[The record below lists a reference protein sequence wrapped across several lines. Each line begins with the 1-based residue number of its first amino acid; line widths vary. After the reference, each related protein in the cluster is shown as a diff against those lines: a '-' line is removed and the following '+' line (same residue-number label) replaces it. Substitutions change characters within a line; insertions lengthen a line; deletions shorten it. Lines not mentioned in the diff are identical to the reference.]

1 MAERWEKALANPQLS
16 GCLALRRVR
25 VNRASGNMRIDF
37 SASRLLT
44 QRERQTVRESFA
56 KEFPRAQ
63 VDVSFAYPGGFAF
76 DEKGMTYLL
85 ERLFENEAGARA
97 FLRGDNWQFA
107 DDTLSFSVSAGAGR
121 AFLARKNVDAQLAAI
136 LRAEFGREVKVRFVE
151 PENMSEILAKIR
163 EDRVREEERS
173 AALQQDRVRYE
184 EKKAQARADGAAFG
198 KVISDNP
205 IPMDELTEATGR
217 CVLTGEVLSVNVVD
231 SKKGNTKIVTFAFS
245 DYSDSVAGKLFLTE
259 RGEGTVAE
267 KAERL
272 LAVLKEGAWILAR
285 GEYRYDDFSHEMV
298 LMTTDIMAAPA
309 PEREDNAPEKR
320 VELHLHT
327 QMSSMDACIPPA
339 EAIARAAKWG
349 HKAVAITDHGVLQ
362 SFPDAFGAA
371 KKHDIKF
378 IPGCEG
384 YLIEDSA
391 QLVERADDRDFHGAT
406 FVVVD
411 VETTGLS
418 PAKDAIIE
426 IGAVRVENGELA
438 GEY

>member
-1 MAERWEKALANPQLS
+1 M
-16 GCLALRRVR
+16 
-25 VNRASGNMRIDF
+25 
-37 SASRLLT
+37 
-44 QRERQTVRESFA
+44 
-56 KEFPRAQ
+56 
-63 VDVSFAYPGGFAF
+63 
-76 DEKGMTYLL
+76 
-85 ERLFENEAGARA
+85 
-97 FLRGDNWQFA
+97 
-107 DDTLSFSVSAGAGR
+107 SAGAGR

-136 LRAEFGREVKVRFVE
+136 LRAEFGCEVKVRFVE

-173 AALQQDRVRYE
+173 AALQQDRVRHE

-285 GEYRYDDFSHEMV
+285 GRRYRYDDFSHEMV
-298 LMTTDIMAAPA
+298 LMTTDIMAAPRPSA
-309 PEREDNAPEKR
+309 RTTRRRKR

-327 QMSSMDACIPPA
+327 QISSMDACIPPV

-362 SFPDAFGAA
+362 SFPGRLWRGEKVRYQVHSRLRGVF
-371 KKHDIKF
+371 
-378 IPGCEG
+378 
-384 YLIEDSA
+384 
-391 QLVERADDRDFHGAT
+391 DRG
-406 FVVVD
+406 
-411 VETTGLS
+411 
-418 PAKDAIIE
+418 
-426 IGAVRVENGELA
+426 
-438 GEY
+438 